1 MKLLESKGRNYAYN
15 INSTTNTNFH
25 KNLFNNNFY
34 EDLYK
39 SDKTITNFKKAL
51 MDIKTSTIK
60 ETVYANKI
68 IPKTWKNMLDYQDR
82 VYRAIDNDPEFARY
96 LGRAKE
102 EETKGFGDSQSQG
115 NKEGG
120 EEQKKTLFKITE
132 KSEKTPKDMENSL
145 LKGEDNSMNRA
156 LMNDAISSVTAH
168 SKGSE
173 GNSAFKPGTTR
184 SILEGKQKQTEKLIM
199 CKLDELKN
207 EFDLGK
213 LMKEFENKA
222 KKENNIYEEGNK
234 KASAKELPLIG
245 NRLNKKLDF
254 REMRKMRLKS
264 NKQKVLKESIYSNL
278 LKKEDEDEEVIKE
291 KLKKLQEK
299 ERKKKLLQSQPSGPL
314 FLNTNPDF
322 YKKIEINN
330 PEIKRDLEIIN
341 YYGPHYPYCHA
352 CNIRNM
358 EFYKNG
364 EVNQTKTLLQFLKKF
379 KIWLGQETEK
389 TKE

>member
-15 INSTTNTNFH
+15 INSTSNTNIH

-39 SDKTITNFKKAL
+39 SDKTITNFKKTL
-51 MDIKTSTIK
+51 MNIKTSTIK
-60 ETVYANKI
+60 ETVYANRI

-96 LGRAKE
+96 LGRGKE
-102 EETKGFGDSQSQG
+102 EETKTFGDTQTSCR
-115 NKEGG
+115 E
-120 EEQKKTLFKITE
+120 EEQKKTMNKVTE
-132 KSEKTPKDMENSL
+132 KSEKTQRDLENSM
-145 LKGEDNSMNRA
+145 LKGDDKSINRGII
-156 LMNDAISSVTAH
+156 NDAMSSGTVH
-168 SKGSE
+168 SKGNE
-173 GNSAFKPGTTR
+173 SASSNFKPGTTR
-184 SILEGKQKQTEKLIM
+184 GILEGKQKQMEKLIM

-213 LMKEFENKA
+213 LIREFEEKT

-234 KASAKELPLIG
+234 KESAKELPLIG
-245 NRLNKKLDF
+245 NRLNKRVDF

-278 LKKEDEDEEVIKE
+278 LKKEDEDEEIIKE

-299 ERKKKLLQSQPSGPL
+299 ERKKKLLQSQPTGPL

-330 PEIKRDLEIIN
+330 PNIKRDLEIIN

-379 KIWLGQETEK
+379 KFGLGQETEK